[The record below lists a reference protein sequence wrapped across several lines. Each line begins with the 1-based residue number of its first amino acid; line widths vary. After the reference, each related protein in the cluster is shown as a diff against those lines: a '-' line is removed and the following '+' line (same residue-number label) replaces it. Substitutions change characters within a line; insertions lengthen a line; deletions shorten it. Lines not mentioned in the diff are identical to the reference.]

1 MDICKEEKMA
11 LHYSKAQYEKKITQL
26 ESYAVQINAHLDQ
39 LENYKSQ
46 IKQVWDDE
54 NAVEYM
60 RSISKSIR
68 ACRNA
73 VERIN
78 NLRDIYRNAMGDM
91 TAVDE
96 GIKEIIED
104 VNIATGSISGE

>member
-1 MDICKEEKMA
+1 M
-11 LHYSKAQYEKKITQL
+11 
-26 ESYAVQINAHLDQ
+26 
-39 LENYKSQ
+39 
-46 IKQVWDDE
+46 WDDE

-60 RSISKSIR
+60 HSISKSIR

-91 TAVDE
+91 TSVDE